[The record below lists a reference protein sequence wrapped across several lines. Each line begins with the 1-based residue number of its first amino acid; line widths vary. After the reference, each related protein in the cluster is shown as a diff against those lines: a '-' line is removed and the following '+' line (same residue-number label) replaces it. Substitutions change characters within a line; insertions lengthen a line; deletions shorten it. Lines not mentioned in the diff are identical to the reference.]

1 MSGRI
6 SRQLS
11 SENLSNLISHLE
23 GGSSAGIDAE
33 LRAQFDAL
41 LGRTETISSGTYT
54 LESFS
59 SNRATFKISNQ
70 YYYVDWSNLTRGTD
84 FDFLDASD
92 VTVSAGSETGLGDG
106 VSLSTYNF
114 YGTDSAS
121 NPSNIKKIYFASSI
135 TAKTWLGSSNL
146 DKFSKGYSAIT
157 TVTTTTTNSYGSK
170 TFNEYILD
178 LDKSHS
184 FFVYYKENSEATVFD
199 SLNFTVKN
207 FLNHFDITKEG
218 VLKIRLLIT
227 RENSSHNLPIG
238 FGSTKVE
245 TSYSGNNP
253 VEETISPS
261 GSTWP
266 AVGTLVSGDHLN
278 LYMNNEYVGEIFLN
292 IARISFNGG
301 TPVFKTWYSRY

>member
-11 SENLSNLISHLE
+11 TENLSNLISHLE

-41 LGRTETISSGTYT
+41 LGRTETIPSGTYT

-59 SNRATFKISNQ
+59 GNRATFKISNQ
-70 YYYVDWSNLTRGTD
+70 YYYVDWSSLSRGID
-84 FDFLDASD
+84 FDFLDSLD
-92 VTVSAGSETGLGDG
+92 STVSEGSETGLGEG
-106 VSLSTYNF
+106 VSLSNYNF
-114 YGTDSAS
+114 YGTDSTS
-121 NPSNIKKIYFASSI
+121 NPSNIKKIYFFSSI
-135 TAKTWLGSSNL
+135 TAKTWLGTSNL

-157 TVTTTTTNSYGSK
+157 TVTSTTTNTYGSSTK
-170 TFNEYILD
+170 NEYILD

-184 FFVYYKENSEATVFD
+184 FFVYYKENSGVSVSD

-227 RENSSHNLPIG
+227 RESSDDDLPVSFSSI
-238 FGSTKVE
+238 KVE
-245 TSYSGNNP
+245 TSYSGNTP
-253 VEETISPS
+253 VEETIIQS

-266 AVGTLVSGDHLN
+266 ATGTLASGDHLN
-278 LYMNNEYVGEIFLN
+278 FYMNNEYVAEIFLN
-292 IARISFNGG
+292 IGRLSFNGG
-301 TPVFKTWYSRY
+301 SPVFKIWYSRY